1 EVLAQPSL
9 DRQLGRANP
18 QPVQLETCPSHSIG
32 KDMSMST
39 ALSNSQTAEIL
50 STNFQ
55 LSDFHPQR
63 MQSLSGRSSR
73 CLRNRHF
80 SRQASSNASLAP
92 APDAVQA
99 NVTST
104 AASWPAPSAAK
115 RPGALPDPCA
125 APQVTPSQ
133 QLPLP
138 ASCVRGGCEG
148 QQGWNSYSSAAT
160 ECSGQESRKV
170 LLTAADGSSSVLTPA
185 QLHSLQKA
193 NLQRSTSKRSSS
205 GTEALLPAHYLPHA
219 TTIAHTPGQ
228 GQQQSILD
236 LQQHSHHVPSHKS
249 ADSVPYS
256 LAMQEPSP
264 AASLAAAQAQLAAL
278 MARLAARDAGVL
290 THHAAMPVPHVPAAQ
305 PSPHKQSQPA
315 SPPGPLQP
323 SGTGAHHHLPPTAAL
338 AQHPSSMQPPRTA
351 ASAQVTGSTSLGR
364 FSQAGAAAAAG
375 LSLLAARPGAA
386 AGAGARPGFR
396 RTVSRRG
403 AYPMFAPATLQG
415 AASGPHSSKPPTAP
429 SSHLMTALASQP
441 GPWRSWHDDAGV
453 EEQDRNSAPAS
464 MGSTT
469 RHSRHTHTSGMELD
483 LTLDSGLLASLPALQ
498 QRWSHAGSAKCLAQG
513 LNQPQGC
520 AAATVHLNPPQAG
533 HYRGHPGQLQRSMT
547 AAHRLTNTELTHLV
561 QAFEAPGWVA
571 EAAAVAQGVP
581 GALRR
586 QATHGHGALLNLPVV
601 STHLVTS
608 GGQAALTSLPRPH
621 LTPRTLRAL
630 SVHYE
635 QTSGSEAS
643 SDGGL
648 PINKPLIGS

>member
-1 EVLAQPSL
+1 MSPPLPQLPMEVLAQPSL
-9 DRQLGRANP
+9 DLQLGRANP

-32 KDMSMST
+32 KDMPMST
-39 ALSNSQTAEIL
+39 ASSNSQTAEFL
-50 STNFQ
+50 RTLADYQ

-63 MQSLSGRSSR
+63 MQSLSSRSSR

-104 AASWPAPSAAK
+104 AASWPAPSAAR

-148 QQGWNSYSSAAT
+148 QQGWNSYSSTAT
-160 ECSGQESRKV
+160 ECSGQESRKL

-236 LQQHSHHVPSHKS
+236 LQQRSHHVPSHKA

-305 PSPHKQSQPA
+305 PSPHKQSQPT
-315 SPPGPLQP
+315 SPPGPLEP
-323 SGTGAHHHLPPTAAL
+323 SGTGAHHLPPTAAA
-338 AQHPSSMQPPRTA
+338 AQHLCSMQPPRTA

-364 FSQAGAAAAAG
+364 FSQAGPAAAAG
-375 LSLLAARPGAA
+375 LGRLAAGTGAA
-386 AGAGARPGFR
+386 AGAGVRPGFR

-403 AYPMFAPATLQG
+403 AYPSESHVPA
-415 AASGPHSSKPPTAP
+415 
-429 SSHLMTALASQP
+429 
-441 GPWRSWHDDAGV
+441 V
-453 EEQDRNSAPAS
+453 
-464 MGSTT
+464 
-469 RHSRHTHTSGMELD
+469 
-483 LTLDSGLLASLPALQ
+483 
-498 QRWSHAGSAKCLAQG
+498 
-513 LNQPQGC
+513 
-520 AAATVHLNPPQAG
+520 
-533 HYRGHPGQLQRSMT
+533 
-547 AAHRLTNTELTHLV
+547 
-561 QAFEAPGWVA
+561 
-571 EAAAVAQGVP
+571 
-581 GALRR
+581 
-586 QATHGHGALLNLPVV
+586 
-601 STHLVTS
+601 
-608 GGQAALTSLPRPH
+608 
-621 LTPRTLRAL
+621 
-630 SVHYE
+630 
-635 QTSGSEAS
+635 
-643 SDGGL
+643 
-648 PINKPLIGS
+648 